1 MKQQQS
7 FIERLIYVRGVP
19 GGTVVKNQPADEG
32 DAIGKDSV
40 LGLERSPGGGNDNPL
55 QYSCLENPTDRGVWQ
70 TIVHGVAK
78 SQTRLSPHIHTLYVR
93 HFLV

>member
-40 LGLERSPGGGNDNPL
+40 LGLERSPGGGHGNSL
-55 QYSCLENPTDRGVWQ
+55 QYSYLENPMNRGPWRASLWGSKES
-70 TIVHGVAK
+70 HN
-78 SQTRLSPHIHTLYVR
+78 
-93 HFLV
+93 